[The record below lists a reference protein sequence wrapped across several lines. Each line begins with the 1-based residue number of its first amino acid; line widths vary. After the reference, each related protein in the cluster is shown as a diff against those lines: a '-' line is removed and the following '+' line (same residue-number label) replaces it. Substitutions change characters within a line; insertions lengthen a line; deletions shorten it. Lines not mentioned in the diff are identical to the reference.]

1 MKSWRFE
8 IFMNSIKPSSPD
20 EASAPTAALQTPDPA
35 LMTRMYEEL
44 RRLAASF
51 LRQERAG
58 HTLQPTAL
66 VHEAYLRLIDQ
77 TDTTWRDPKRF
88 RAFAATIMRQIL
100 VDHARRHGARKRG
113 GNFQRVTLDE
123 AVAPSINHRHIELLT
138 LDGALRRLTALD
150 ERQGRVV
157 ELRFFGG
164 LTNEEVAEVL
174 GVSRATVANDWTV
187 ARAWLSREID
197 GAK

>member
-1 MKSWRFE
+1 
-8 IFMNSIKPSSPD
+8 MNFAYPSSPD
-20 EASAPTAALQTPDPA
+20 EASAPPAALQTPDPA

-44 RRLAASF
+44 RKLAAGF
-51 LRQERAG
+51 LRNERAG

-66 VHEAYLRLIDQ
+66 VHEAYLRLLDQ
-77 TDTTWRDPKRF
+77 SGTTWRDPKQF

-113 GNFQRVTLDE
+113 GNLQRVTLDE
-123 AVAPSINHRHIELLT
+123 AVSRQISHRHIDLLT
-138 LDGALRRLTALD
+138 LNEALGRLTALH

-197 GAK
+197 GSK